1 VNYKK
6 LKIPSILGLVMLL
19 GLITLTT
26 LPGNAFATEDDY
38 STPFGTVNQ
47 DATTAIK
54 SAIGTYYFET
64 EVTGSYVFELK
75 GGAGAPGWGN
85 VPGALGKG
93 AQLTFNLELNKD
105 DLVYIT
111 ISGPTP
117 ENQTGGMVDIRINGT
132 ALTDRIATA
141 AGGGGGGE
149 GTAGYMNYYPNPVYV
164 SVAGGNGGD
173 GGKYIVIKENELE
186 TVYLDSTGEPTS
198 VTYDNTQPIGQ
209 PGAPP
214 SGSGT
219 TWVGGSGRFG
229 DGYAGGTEIIPGG
242 YSAFYGPRAG
252 SGGGGGFSFVDTN
265 IISNYTHISAMNTG
279 KASVQIS
286 MGQPKVLTYDEV
298 LVLIND
304 MMGGPVQ
311 TFTVLQNQQFDLRLA
326 SSTEIPSVTEG
337 AITIIPSEI
346 SQVYELEGILAT
358 PGWNYV
364 EVGDTGILFHVI
376 EAPNSSNVN
385 ITFN

>member
-1 VNYKK
+1 
-6 LKIPSILGLVMLL
+6 
-19 GLITLTT
+19 
-26 LPGNAFATEDDY
+26 
-38 STPFGTVNQ
+38 
-47 DATTAIK
+47 
-54 SAIGTYYFET
+54 
-64 EVTGSYVFELK
+64 
-75 GGAGAPGWGN
+75 
-85 VPGALGKG
+85 
-93 AQLTFNLELNKD
+93 
-105 DLVYIT
+105 
-111 ISGPTP
+111 
-117 ENQTGGMVDIRINGT
+117 
-132 ALTDRIATA
+132 
-141 AGGGGGGE
+141 
-149 GTAGYMNYYPNPVYV
+149 
-164 SVAGGNGGD
+164 
-173 GGKYIVIKENELE
+173 
-186 TVYLDSTGEPTS
+186 
-198 VTYDNTQPIGQ
+198 
-209 PGAPP
+209 
-214 SGSGT
+214 
-219 TWVGGSGRFG
+219 
-229 DGYAGGTEIIPGG
+229 
-242 YSAFYGPRAG
+242 
-252 SGGGGGFSFVDTN
+252 
-265 IISNYTHISAMNTG
+265 MNTG